1 MTASPF
7 GQPEPLDPAAPP
19 TPPVGSNT
27 RRRRRALPI
36 VAGVVLASVAFAG
49 GFAVASATTSRST
62 AATGGNGGGDGNGQG
77 FGPGASGRPRNG
89 GGGFG
94 GGGFGGGASGTVGSV
109 SADQMTISTQA
120 GGSRIVLLTPT
131 TMVTQVTSATKATSD
146 ITSGETVTVVGTT
159 NPDGSVTATR
169 IIIGDAGLFGRGG
182 NGGPGNASPSPS
194 SAP

>member
-1 MTASPF
+1 M
-7 GQPEPLDPAAPP
+7 
-19 TPPVGSNT
+19 
-27 RRRRRALPI
+27 ALPI

-49 GFAVASATTSRST
+49 GFAVATATSSRST
-62 AATGGNGGGDGNGQG
+62 AATGGNGGGDANGQG

-94 GGGFGGGASGTVGSV
+94 GGASGTVGSV
-109 SADQMTISTQA
+109 SAEQMTISTQA

-131 TMVTQVTSATKATSD
+131 TTVTQVSSATKATSD

-169 IIIGDAGLFGRGG
+169 IIIGDVGLFGRGG
-182 NGGPGNASPSPS
+182 GNGGAGNGSPSPS